1 MGEERRRILI
11 LCIDRDNDI
20 GSKINIETPIIGYE
34 ENLKA
39 ACEFALASPEDSDVN
54 AMFSMLRL
62 KGLIE
67 REYPNSIIEVATAT
81 GHPSSGIKAD
91 SKISREIDTI
101 ISKFKPDGIIVV
113 SDGVD
118 DEFVVPIIQRKAPI
132 MSIHRTIVQQSPRI
146 EATYILLG
154 RYFRKIVEEPHLSRV
169 FIGLPGI
176 LILIFAILS
185 LLKMESIGWI
195 VFGIVI
201 GLVMVIKGLSIDKL
215 LTSWFSTSP
224 IMFIASITAI
234 ISYMIG
240 VYIGAQSVIDFT
252 QRNGISKIMENIPLC
267 SSLFIEKVSGPV
279 ILGTGIVLAAKAVI
293 KYIERNPKLWYNIVG
308 IVFLVMMYPT
318 LIEISRILIHP
329 GVSEI
334 LLYWLSITAAVCF
347 SLIAI
352 FSLSERVIFR
362 QKPHS
367 QDNNKRK

>member
-1 MGEERRRILI
+1 LEEKKRILI

-20 GSKINIETPIIGYE
+20 GSKINVETPIIGYE

-62 KGLIE
+62 KGLVE
-67 REYPNSIIEVATAT
+67 REYPNSTIEVATVT

-91 SKISREIDTI
+91 SKISREIDI
-101 ISKFKPDGIIVV
+101 VISKFKPDGIIVV
-113 SDGVD
+113 SDGID
-118 DEFVVPIIQRKAPI
+118 DEFVLPIIQRKASI
-132 MSIHRTIVQQSPRI
+132 ISIHRTIVQQSPRI

-154 RYFRKIVEEPHLSRV
+154 KYFRKIIEEPRLSKI
-169 FIGLPGI
+169 FIGFPGI

-195 VFGIVI
+195 VFGIIV
-201 GLVMVIKGLSIDKL
+201 GLFMVVKGLSIDKI

-234 ISYMIG
+234 ISYVIG
-240 VYIGAQSVIDFT
+240 IYISLQSIIDFA
-252 QRNGISKIMENIPLC
+252 QGVGISKIMENIPLY
-267 SSLFIEKVSGPV
+267 SSLFIEKISGPV

-293 KYIERNPKLWYNIVG
+293 KYIEHNPKLWHNIVG

-318 LIEISRILIHP
+318 LLEISRTLIHP
-329 GVSEI
+329 GLSEI
-334 LLYWLSITAAVCF
+334 LLYWLSITAALCF
-347 SLIAI
+347 SLIVI

-362 QKPHS
+362 QKAHS
-367 QDNNKRK
+367 

>member
-1 MGEERRRILI
+1 MEEKKRILI
-11 LCIDRDNDI
+11 LCIDRDNDV
-20 GSKINIETPIIGYE
+20 GSKINVETPIIGYE

-62 KGLIE
+62 KGLVE
-67 REYPNSIIEVATAT
+67 REYPNSIIEVATVT

-91 SKISREIDTI
+91 SKISREIDI
-101 ISKFKPDGIIVV
+101 VINKFKPDGVIVV

-118 DEFVVPIIQRKAPI
+118 DELVIPIIQRKTSI
-132 MSIHRTIVQQSPRI
+132 ISIHRTIVQQSPRI
-146 EATYILLG
+146 EATYILFG
-154 RYFRKIVEEPHLSRV
+154 RYLRKIVEEPRLSRV
-169 FIGLPGI
+169 FIGLPGT

-195 VFGIVI
+195 IFGVIV
-201 GLVMVIKGLSIDKL
+201 GLFMVIKGLSIDKL
-215 LTSWFSTSP
+215 LTSWFSSSP

-240 VYIGAQSVIDFT
+240 IYIGIQSVIDST
-252 QRNGISKIMENIPLC
+252 KGIDVGKIIGNLSLY
-267 SSLFIEKVSGPV
+267 SSLFIERISGPV

-293 KYIERNPKLWYNIVG
+293 KYVERNPKLWHNIVE
-308 IVFLVMMYPT
+308 IVFLIMMYPT
-318 LIEISRILIHP
+318 LLEISRILIYP

-347 SLIAI
+347 SLIVI
-352 FSLSERVIFR
+352 FSLSERVVFR
-362 QKPHS
+362 RKFHS
-367 QDNNKRK
+367 